1 MHQRPTLTPAPTR
14 LAPRRSTGAPH
25 VAPVRQ
31 SSPRPPRKNRR
42 RGGFW
47 KSSIVVISAILLT
60 TLASKASDSFKVAD
74 VLQLA
79 GVGQSNELLRCPPE
93 MAYVPTSQGGFCI
106 DRFEVSTGKTC
117 PFKTPTSAIQ
127 TNENIAVSTCEPD
140 SVKGGNPWVNL
151 SETQAMTLCAKNGK
165 RLPTPGEWYRAALGT
180 PDTITNRNAEC
191 AIGLVGS
198 GSALPTGS
206 RSGCV
211 SSFGAYDMVGNVWE
225 WVDADVREGSWK
237 GGALPAEGYIAGVD
251 SDGVPTETGT
261 SSPIAF
267 NGDYFFVEPIGVR
280 GMFRGGYWG
289 IDDTAG
295 IYTIN
300 ATIEHNF
307 AGNAVGFRCVK

>member
-1 MHQRPTLTPAPTR
+1 MHQRPTLTHAPTR

-93 MAYVPTSQGGFCI
+93 MAYVPTSQ
-106 DRFEVSTGKTC
+106 
-117 PFKTPTSAIQ
+117 
-127 TNENIAVSTCEPD
+127 PD

-225 WVDADVREGSWK
+225 WVDA
-237 GGALPAEGYIAGVD
+237 
-251 SDGVPTETGT
+251 
-261 SSPIAF
+261 
-267 NGDYFFVEPIGVR
+267 
-280 GMFRGGYWG
+280 
-289 IDDTAG
+289 
-295 IYTIN
+295 
-300 ATIEHNF
+300 
-307 AGNAVGFRCVK
+307 